1 MNRFY
6 CKCGSEVFFDNR
18 FCQSCGVALGFD
30 SKTLNMTPIETSG
43 RHRYKSLDFS
53 GRSYKLC
60 ANGSEFSSCN
70 WLLPED
76 DENEFCFGCRFN
88 RIIPNQKLIDVS
100 PPINH
105 QRWCRLEA
113 AKKRLMYT
121 LLELK
126 IPISD
131 GWTDAEKGLLFDFM
145 EDIETGPDSVA
156 NKITTG
162 YANGIITINVL
173 EADDVARVSARSAL
187 NERQRTILGHFRH
200 ESGHFLWDRLFK
212 KLPLSSEFK
221 SIFGNPDKNYQES
234 LQQYYEDGPP
244 SDWSHYFI
252 TAYAS
257 SHPLEDFAETWN
269 HFLLIFDTVETAHA
283 HGLTQ
288 MKPDIQNLMSSLDI
302 WSDLVIA
309 LNQLTRSIGINDAY
323 PFVINKLASQ
333 KLNYIARLVESL
345 HQEDTVIKPKQIRLY
360 SD

>member
-6 CKCGSEVFFDNR
+6 CNCGSEVFFDNR
-18 FCQSCGVALGFD
+18 FCQNCGVALGFD
-30 SKTLNMTPIETSG
+30 SETLDMIPIEPSREG
-43 RHRYKSLDFS
+43 RYKSLDLSAREF
-53 GRSYKLC
+53 KLC
-60 ANGSEFSSCN
+60 TNGSQFSSCN
-70 WLLPED
+70 WVLPAD

-88 RIIPNQKLIDVS
+88 RIIPNQKIIDVS
-100 PPINH
+100 PALNH

-121 LLELK
+121 LLELQV
-126 IPISD
+126 PMRD
-131 GWTDAEKGLLFDFM
+131 GWADAENGLLFDFM
-145 EDIETGPDSVA
+145 EDLGAESDTVA
-156 NKITTG
+156 SNIITG
-162 YANGIITINVL
+162 YANGVITINIL

-212 KLPLSSEFK
+212 RLPLSSEFET
-221 SIFGNPDKNYQES
+221 IFGDPEKDYQKS
-234 LQQYYEDGPP
+234 LNQYYKDGPQ
-244 SDWSHYFI
+244 SDWSSCFI

-269 HFLLIFDTVETAHA
+269 HFLLIFDTVETAFA

-288 MKPDIQNLMSSLDI
+288 MKPDIQNLISSLDV
-302 WSDLVIA
+302 WNDLVIA

-345 HQEDTVIKPKQIRLY
+345 NQKTSVIKPKQIRLY
-360 SD
+360 PD

>member
-1 MNRFY
+1 MIPM
-6 CKCGSEVFFDNR
+6 E
-18 FCQSCGVALGFD
+18 
-30 SKTLNMTPIETSG
+30 PSG
-43 RHRYKSLDFS
+43 RESYKSLDLS
-53 GRSYKLC
+53 ARSFKLC

-70 WLLPED
+70 WVLPAD
-76 DENEFCFGCRFN
+76 DENKFCFGCRFN
-88 RIIPNQKLIDVS
+88 RIIPNQKVIDVS
-100 PPINH
+100 PSINH

-126 IPISD
+126 VPVID
-131 GWTDAEKGLLFDFM
+131 GWNDAEDGLLFDFM
-145 EDIETGPDSVA
+145 EDIETESDVVA
-156 NKITTG
+156 ENIVTG
-162 YANGIITINVL
+162 YANGIITINVI

-212 KLPLSSEFK
+212 RLSLGSEFK
-221 SIFGNPDKNYQES
+221 NIFGDPDEDYQES
-234 LQQYYEDGPP
+234 LSKYYKNGPP
-244 SDWSHYFI
+244 SDWSNCFI

-269 HFLLIFDTVETAHA
+269 HFLLIFDTVETAYA

-288 MKPDIQNLMSSLDI
+288 MKPDIRNLMSSLDV
-302 WSDLVIA
+302 WNDLVIA

-333 KLNYIARLVESL
+333 KLNYVARLVESL
-345 HQEDTVIKPKQIRLY
+345 HQEAIVTEPKQIRLY
-360 SD
+360 QD

>member
-43 RHRYKSLDFS
+43 RNRYKSLDFS

-113 AKKRLMYT
+113 AKKRLIYT

-131 GWTDAEKGLLFDFM
+131 GWTDAERGLLFDFM

-345 HQEDTVIKPKQIRLY
+345 HQEATEIKPKQIRLY

>member
-1 MNRFY
+1 M
-6 CKCGSEVFFDNR
+6 V
-18 FCQSCGVALGFD
+18 
-30 SKTLNMTPIETSG
+30 PIEPSG
-43 RHRYKSLDFS
+43 REQYKSLDLS
-53 GRSYKLC
+53 ARSFKLC

-88 RIIPNQKLIDVS
+88 RIIPNQKIIDVS
-100 PPINH
+100 PPANH

-113 AKKRLMYT
+113 AKKRLIYT

-131 GWTDAEKGLLFDFM
+131 GWTDAENGLLFDFM
-145 EDIETGPDSVA
+145 EDIESGSDADSK
-156 NKITTG
+156 KITTG

-200 ESGHFLWDRLFK
+200 ESGHFLWDRLFTR
-212 KLPLSSEFK
+212 LPLSSEFK
-221 SIFGNPDKNYQES
+221 NIFGDPAKDYQES
-234 LQQYYEDGPP
+234 LNQYYKCGPP
-244 SDWSHYFI
+244 SDWSNSFI

-269 HFLLIFDTVETAHA
+269 HFLLIFDTVETAYA

-288 MKPDIQNLMSSLDI
+288 MKPHIRNLMSSLDV
-302 WSDLVIA
+302 WNDLVIA

-323 PFVINKLASQ
+323 PFVINNLANQ
-333 KLNYIARLVESL
+333 KLNYVARLVESL
-345 HQEDTVIKPKQIRLY
+345 HQETIGTEPKQIRLY
-360 SD
+360 QD

>member
-18 FCQSCGVALGFD
+18 FCQNCGVALGFD
-30 SKTLNMTPIETSG
+30 SRTLEMVPIEPSG
-43 RHRYKSLDFS
+43 REQYKSLDLS
-53 GRSYKLC
+53 ARSFKLC

-88 RIIPNQKLIDVS
+88 RIIPNQKIIDVS
-100 PPINH
+100 PPANH

-113 AKKRLMYT
+113 AKKRLIYT

-131 GWTDAEKGLLFDFM
+131 GWTDAENGLLFDFM
-145 EDIETGPDSVA
+145 EDIESGSDADSK
-156 NKITTG
+156 KITTG

-200 ESGHFLWDRLFK
+200 ESGHFLWDRLFTR
-212 KLPLSSEFK
+212 LPLSSEFK
-221 SIFGNPDKNYQES
+221 NIFGDPAKDYQES
-234 LQQYYEDGPP
+234 LNQYYKCGPP
-244 SDWSHYFI
+244 SDWSNSFI

-269 HFLLIFDTVETAHA
+269 HFLLIFDTVETAYA

-288 MKPDIQNLMSSLDI
+288 MKPHIRNLMSSLDV
-302 WSDLVIA
+302 WNDLVIA

-323 PFVINKLASQ
+323 PFVINNLANQ
-333 KLNYIARLVESL
+333 KLNYVARLVESL
-345 HQEDTVIKPKQIRLY
+345 HQETIVTEPKQIRLY
-360 SD
+360 QD

>member
-18 FCQSCGVALGFD
+18 CCQNCGVALGFD
-30 SKTLNMTPIETSG
+30 SRTLDMIPMEPSG
-43 RHRYKSLDFS
+43 RESYKSLDLS
-53 GRSYKLC
+53 ARSFKLC

-70 WLLPED
+70 WVLPAD
-76 DENEFCFGCRFN
+76 DENKFCFGCRFN
-88 RIIPNQKLIDVS
+88 RIIPNQKVIDVS
-100 PPINH
+100 PSINH

-126 IPISD
+126 VPVID
-131 GWTDAEKGLLFDFM
+131 GWNDAEDGLLFDFM
-145 EDIETGPDSVA
+145 EDIETESDVVA
-156 NKITTG
+156 ENIVTG
-162 YANGIITINVL
+162 YANGIITINVI

-212 KLPLSSEFK
+212 RLSLGSEFK
-221 SIFGNPDKNYQES
+221 NIFGDPDEDYQES
-234 LQQYYEDGPP
+234 LSKYYKNGPP
-244 SDWSHYFI
+244 SDWSNCFI

-269 HFLLIFDTVETAHA
+269 HFLLIFDTVETAYA

-288 MKPDIQNLMSSLDI
+288 MKPDIRNLMSSLDV
-302 WSDLVIA
+302 WNDLVIA

-333 KLNYIARLVESL
+333 KLNYVARLVESL
-345 HQEDTVIKPKQIRLY
+345 HQEAIVTEPKQIRLY
-360 SD
+360 QD